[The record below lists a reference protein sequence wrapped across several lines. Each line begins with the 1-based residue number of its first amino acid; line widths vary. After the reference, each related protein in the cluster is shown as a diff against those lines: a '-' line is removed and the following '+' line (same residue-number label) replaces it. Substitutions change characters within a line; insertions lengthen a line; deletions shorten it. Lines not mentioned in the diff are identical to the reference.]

1 MHYNFTSREID
12 NSGLNTKSNN
22 SKNNQLTYT
31 KINSKINLP
40 VKDKILLNLRNYKG
54 SKINNSEY
62 QKGNENELNYNN
74 NKANFKVENK
84 NEKSHSVNKV
94 NCDNKSV
101 NINDYNHYQENN
113 SNVYRSQSNI
123 KIPRKNQNDFLK
135 QNNTNIKNKE
145 FSTCDKNRI
154 LDKYNNIH
162 QSRIFENLNEKNLI
176 NTNKENL
183 TINNNEEINFV
194 NESSKNINLSDNIY
208 KNEYVNEDNELK
220 NNCDSNNSYNNMDA
234 ETNEFKVASYSN
246 NLNASKENY
255 FKINTNIQNNYS
267 RDYVNELKSLFMKEK
282 NELLFKNNLIQNTL
296 DKLKN
301 SFSEQIQQMTFQIEE
316 SEKKHEFS
324 LKALEENIESYYK
337 TIILEKDSLIEELN
351 IKISNILDSNKN
363 LTERLNVVEIAY
375 EDKSNKISQMEFNF
389 NDQLENKKME
399 IFKLENLIKEKE
411 AFYNDRIKAE
421 KNYVLDEY
429 EKKLN
434 DLCLT
439 FENEKNESR
448 KIIQNLYEE
457 NQQLKESLSQIDNSY
472 INKIQELSEEIICH
486 KQNLVVYRERRLE
499 LENEKNNLRELL
511 DNSKKEIKLITSE
524 MRILEENNLA
534 LIKDNDDLNIQLG
547 KLGKI
552 VYGKTKNQKIK
563 N

>member
-12 NSGLNTKSNN
+12 NSGLNQKSNN
-22 SKNNQLTYT
+22 TKNNQLTYT
-31 KINSKINLP
+31 KINLP

-54 SKINNSEY
+54 SKKDNSEHH
-62 QKGNENELNYNN
+62 KGNENELNYNN
-74 NKANFKVENK
+74 NKVNFKVENR
-84 NEKSHSVNKV
+84 NEKSHSMNKV

-101 NINDYNHYQENN
+101 CINDYNHNKENN
-113 SNVYRSQSNI
+113 SNVYRSQSNL
-123 KIPRKNQNDFLK
+123 KIPRKNQSDFLK
-135 QNNTNIKNKE
+135 QNNTNIINKE

-154 LDKYNNIH
+154 LDRYNNIH
-162 QSRIFENLNEKNLI
+162 QSRIFENLNEKNLM
-176 NTNKENL
+176 NTNKDNV
-183 TINNNEEINFV
+183 IMNNNDENNFV
-194 NESSKNINLSDNIY
+194 NESSKILNLSDDVY
-208 KNEYVNEDNELK
+208 KNDYDNEENESK
-220 NNCDSNNSYNNMDA
+220 NKSDVLNNNNYNNMEVEA
-234 ETNEFKVASYSN
+234 NEFKVASYSN
-246 NLNASKENY
+246 YLNASKENY
-255 FKINTNIQNNYS
+255 FKLNTNIQNNYS

-375 EDKSNKISQMEFNF
+375 EDKSSKISQIEYNF

-399 IFKLENLIKEKE
+399 IFKLENIIKEKE

-439 FENEKNESR
+439 FENEKNESS
-448 KIIQNLYEE
+448 KIIQDLYEE
-457 NQQLKESLSQIDNSY
+457 NQQLKESLSQIDNNY
-472 INKIQELSEEIICH
+472 ISKIQELSDEIICH
-486 KQNLVVYRERRLE
+486 KQNLVVYRERRVE
-499 LENEKNNLRELL
+499 LENEKNNLKELL